1 MAMSSTPSDQT
12 ETDQVLAKLHDR
24 PRIEHDFT
32 TPEGAILC
40 LEDAYR
46 RRNLESAVACKDF
59 LIEGTVMLL
68 NYDPALARDPEIRK
82 KNAVLAERA
91 FRRTLS
97 EDWPELEGVESFFY
111 GRQDYADGIVAVKE
125 VRRMP
130 DGTFDQLNVLA
141 AKTKSGWRVLN
152 EVSDDEIDG

>member
-1 MAMSSTPSDQT
+1 MSLSPSDRA
-12 ETDQVLAKLHDR
+12 EHDQVLAKLHAR
-24 PRIEHDFT
+24 PRFEQDFT

-46 RRNLESAVACKDF
+46 RRNLESAIACKDF

-68 NYDPALARDPEIRK
+68 NYDPAMARDPEVRK

-91 FRRTLS
+91 FRQKILES
-97 EDWPELEGVESFFY
+97 WPELQGVESYFF
-111 GRQDYADGIVAVKE
+111 GRQDYADGIVAVME

-130 DGTFDQLNVLA
+130 DGTFDKLNVLA
-141 AKTKSGWRVLN
+141 AKTRNGWRVLN
-152 EVSDDEIDG
+152 EVSDDEIDE